1 MRLLAVI
8 LPLLLSAAPSGGEA
22 ADVDRLRGDVARLMV
37 ELDSDHFEVRVRAA
51 KRLEEMVAKP
61 ELGPFLAKEFRRVLI
76 RTDVSF
82 EVRKRLNRLRRKLP
96 KPPTEPVGKVS
107 PKELD
112 ELVLQLTDDS
122 YAVRLGAAERLNWML
137 GDPKLVYPLMERLKR
152 RLAEAG
158 LTTESRRPV
167 EAVWQRARVA
177 WLIGDAVG
185 SNSLPSLPKVSDQQ
199 IERWLDDLV
208 RPGRSGEVA
217 QRELLILLA
226 RDEYVPRLKQA
237 LSARLARPASG
248 GAAVRLQNLL
258 DWTKPAMVAEFWHE
272 RHCLGEQHLL
282 IGVPSQ
288 SLGAV
293 RPSHFDRIDDR
304 VAHCVSG
311 SSLSPGDY
319 PVGVAFPHP
328 KSADDFFHLV
338 NLPTPRRRMAYP
350 YLTNIDDSKRLAA
363 ISRRT
368 LERVLAEPR
377 LFSESE
383 LVMLEGL
390 DPAEVSRFAGKY
402 FLLIDDGSI
411 AATGPPRWAG
421 RPSRFG
427 MICARLAIDGTKD
440 AMPGLAKAISK
451 DRFMPPTVRAPY
463 KLHLI
468 AALSIAARDPWP
480 KADDWLAG
488 CIESNEQL
496 VEKGDDS
503 SSPAQLGATAAAI
516 LLRRHGQVPGRFGL
530 LSAADPLLN
539 QIRLDGYR
547 FDGDAARKEVQ
558 QWWADLHKAATAGRG
573 SESAK

>member
-1 MRLLAVI
+1 MRILAVM
-8 LPLLLSAAPSGGEA
+8 LPLLLSAAPSGGEP
-22 ADVDRLRGDVARLMV
+22 ADVDRLRSDVARLMV
-37 ELDSDHFEVRVRAA
+37 ELDSDSFEVRVRAA

-61 ELGPFLAKEFRRVLI
+61 EWGPFLAAEFRRVLV
-76 RTDVSF
+76 RTNVSF

-96 KPPTEPVGKVS
+96 KPPAEPVGKVS

-112 ELVLQLTDDS
+112 ELVLQLADDS
-122 YAVRLGAAERLNWML
+122 YAVRLGAAERLNWMF

-167 EAVWQRARVA
+167 EAAWRRARVA
-177 WLIGDAVG
+177 WLTGDAVDT
-185 SNSLPSLPKVSDQQ
+185 NSLPKVSDEQ

-208 RPGRSGEVA
+208 RPGRPGAAAARAV
-217 QRELLILLA
+217 LDLVA
-226 RDEYVPRLKQA
+226 RDEYVPRLKRM
-237 LSARLARPASG
+237 LSDRLARAAG
-248 GAAVRLQNLL
+248 GAAARLQALL
-258 DWTKPAMVAEFWHE
+258 DWTKPAMAAEFWQE
-272 RHCLGEQHLL
+272 RRCLGKQHLL
-282 IGVPSQ
+282 VGVPSQ
-288 SLGAV
+288 SPGAT

-311 SSLSPGDY
+311 NSLSPGDY
-319 PVGVAFPHP
+319 PVGEAFPHP
-328 KSADDFFHLV
+328 KVEGAFFHLV

-350 YLTNIDDSKRLAA
+350 YSTEIDDSKRLTA

-377 LFSESE
+377 LLSESE

-402 FLLIDDGSI
+402 FLLIDDGST
-411 AATGPPRWAG
+411 AATGPPRWGG

-440 AMPGLAKAISK
+440 AMPGLAEAISK
-451 DRFMPPTVRAPY
+451 DRFMPPTARAPY

-468 AALSIAARDPWP
+468 AALSIAARDPWQRT
-480 KADDWLAG
+480 DDWLAG
-488 CIESNEQL
+488 CIESNEPL

-503 SSPAQLGATAAAI
+503 SSSAQLGATAAAI
-516 LLRRHGQVPGRFGL
+516 LLRRHGRRPTRFGL
-530 LSAADPLLN
+530 LPAADPLLN
-539 QIRLDGYR
+539 QIKLDGYR
-547 FDGDAARKEVQ
+547 FDGEAARKKVE
-558 QWWADLHKAATAGRG
+558 QWWAGEKDIKKAP
-573 SESAK
+573 

>member
-1 MRLLAVI
+1 MRLLAVM
-8 LPLLLSAAPSGGEA
+8 LPLLLSTAPSGGEP
-22 ADVDRLRGDVARLMV
+22 ADVDRLRDDVARLMV
-37 ELDSDHFEVRVRAA
+37 ELDSDSFEVRVRAA

-61 ELGPFLAKEFRRVLI
+61 ELGHFLAAEFRRVLL

-96 KPPTEPVGKVS
+96 PTPAEPVGKVS
-107 PKELD
+107 PKKLD
-112 ELVLQLTDDS
+112 ELVSQLDDDS
-122 YAVRLGAAERLNWML
+122 YAVRLGAAERLDWMF

-152 RLAEAG
+152 RLADDG
-158 LTTESRRPV
+158 LTSESRRPV
-167 EAVWQRARVA
+167 EAAWQRARVA
-177 WLIGDAVG
+177 WLTGDAVG
-185 SNSLPSLPKVSDQQ
+185 TNSLPKISDEQ

-208 RPGRSGEVA
+208 RPGRPGEA
-217 QRELLILLA
+217 AERELLDLLA
-226 RDEYVPRLKQA
+226 RDEYVPRLKRI
-237 LSARLARPASG
+237 LSARLVRAAGG
-248 GAAVRLQNLL
+248 GAAARLQAML

-272 RHCLGEQHLL
+272 RRCLGEQHLL
-282 IGVPSQ
+282 VGVPSQ
-288 SLGAV
+288 SPGAA

-304 VAHCVSG
+304 VAHCASG
-311 SSLSPGDY
+311 NSLSPGDY
-319 PVGVAFPHP
+319 PVSVAFPHP
-328 KSADDFFHLV
+328 KVADDFFHLV

-350 YLTNIDDSKRLAA
+350 YSTEIDDSKRLAA

-377 LFSESE
+377 LLSESE

-411 AATGPPRWAG
+411 AATGPPRWGG

-440 AMPGLAKAISK
+440 AMPGLAEAISK

-480 KADDWLAG
+480 RADDWLAG
-488 CIESNEQL
+488 CIESNEPL
-496 VEKGDDS
+496 VENGDDS
-503 SSPAQLGATAAAI
+503 SSSAQLGATAAAI
-516 LLRRHGQVPGRFGL
+516 LLRRHDRKPTQFGL
-530 LSAADPLLN
+530 LPAADPLLN
-539 QIRLDGYR
+539 QIKLDGYR
-547 FDGDAARKEVQ
+547 FDGDTARKEVAK
-558 QWWADLHKAATAGRG
+558 WWAREKDLKKAP
-573 SESAK
+573 